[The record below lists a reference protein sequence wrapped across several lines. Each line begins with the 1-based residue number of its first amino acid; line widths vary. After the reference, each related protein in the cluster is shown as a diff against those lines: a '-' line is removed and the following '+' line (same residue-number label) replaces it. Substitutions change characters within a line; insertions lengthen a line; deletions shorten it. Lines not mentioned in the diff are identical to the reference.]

1 MRKCTYTLAVLLFSL
16 SIGAL
21 SWADINDGL
30 VAYYPFNGNARDES
44 GNGND
49 GTVHGATLVADRYGN
64 TDSAYHFD
72 GVNDYIYIQYDT
84 SLVPANYTVVVWYR
98 ADSFKVGEI
107 ITKGIDIHYYQIQFK
122 SPKTGTNTIEFW
134 YEDQLDNDYYILS
147 NVGYDVDKYFMAA
160 MIFDDLSLS
169 AYINGQLIEEKV
181 FSVAPYDNGDGLYIG
196 KGNHDYFHG
205 VIDDVRIYNRAL
217 SEAEIQELY
226 NVMQVGTILYR
237 TSGDNEMPG
246 RVDSPTDNALNFP
259 YLQIPCAV
267 YCGLLYYDGWPT
279 TSESRRGLLEDCPE
293 ENRPFPPT
301 RTGHVAIY
309 IGKIDGEHKIIEA
322 GGNYDEDSIYPQIE
336 IAPLNSFVDEGKNQV
351 FIGAKF
357 PTGRDVH
364 GHGLPKNWQAN
375 IVGLAKEHKN
385 EGYDLDFN
393 WQKGETGGDWICVGF
408 AEKLYESC
416 NLEPRVIG
424 EQPLSFLEPYPYT
437 NETEVYNGYDI
448 TRDGF
453 YNSGDAGG
461 LTNSYSYQYS
471 LLPYYFR
478 SCDEMCEDTIEFKA
492 YTTYSNS
499 KEFSQVRHPRNDE
512 YDTNCGRNA
521 LIGRGNNSKHY
532 IFWPYTQFKQDTL
545 KSIRT
550 TLDVGTTVININRGP
565 SKDNPVSVSPLNTK
579 QIELEIE
586 VLSSGNKVS
595 GLTSSNFLVSLEK
608 NEDGRCVAVDF
619 SYSDVTKKISFSSL
633 NIPYANIDC
642 GTYEIRV
649 DYKDNDGNARS
660 SYSQDNAL
668 VVSNAPGVITGSA
681 TSVTS
686 TSATLNGTVNPN
698 GEATTYYFEYGVDTS
713 YGSTTSSSSA
723 GSGTSSV
730 AVEAAISGLISNTT
744 YHYRLVAT
752 NSEGTSYGDDK
763 TFNAT
768 ILYVQVKA
776 NGQNGPIVVSPS
788 TPVSID
794 ISLDPGNRAG
804 ELADWWIAAKTP
816 FAPPGDWYTYVYPT
830 GWKPGINLCV
840 QTPLFALSPFEVL
853 NMTLPAGDYTF
864 YFVIDDPDRVA
875 TGPWW
880 GLGLVEVTVQ

>member
-1 MRKCTYTLAVLLFSL
+1 MRKCICILAVLLCSL
-16 SIGAL
+16 GVCAL

-30 VAYYPFNGNARDES
+30 VAHYPFNGNALDES

-49 GTVHGATLVADRYGN
+49 GIVHGATLIADRHGN

-84 SLVPANYTVVVWYR
+84 SLVPANYTVVVWYY

-107 ITKGIDIHYYQIQFK
+107 ITKGIDKHYYQIQFE

-134 YEDQLDNDYYILS
+134 YEDQLDKDYYILS
-147 NVGYDVDKYFMAA
+147 KVGYDIDKHFMAA

-226 NVMQVGTILYR
+226 NVMPVVMPVGTLLYR

-246 RVDSPTDNALNFP
+246 RVGSPGYETLSFP
-259 YLQIPCAV
+259 YLQIPCAI
-267 YCGLLYYDGWPT
+267 YWGLLNPYDY
-279 TSESRRGLLEDCPE
+279 
-293 ENRPFPPT
+293 PPT
-301 RTGHVAIY
+301 RTGHVAVY
-309 IGKIDGEHKIIEA
+309 IGEIDGEHRIIEA
-322 GGNYDEDSIYPQIE
+322 SGNSDGAKKEIK
-336 IAPLNSFVDEGKNQV
+336 IAPLDTFINEENGQV

-364 GHGLPKNWQAN
+364 GRALPDNWQAN
-375 IVGLAKEHKN
+375 IVGLAKEHKE
-385 EGYDLDFN
+385 EGYDIDFN
-393 WQKGETGGDWICVGF
+393 RQKGENRGDWICVGF

-416 NLEPRVIG
+416 NLEPQAIG
-424 EQPLSFLEPYPYT
+424 ERPLSYLDPYPYA
-437 NETEVYNGYDI
+437 NGTEFYNGYDI

-453 YNSGDAGG
+453 YDSGDAGG
-461 LTNSYSYQYS
+461 LTNSYSYS
-471 LLPYYFR
+471 GNEGFFKR
-478 SCDEMCEDTIEFKA
+478 CGEMCDNTVEFPA
-492 YTTYSNS
+492 FTTFSNS
-499 KEFSQVRHPRNDE
+499 LEFSQVTHPRNDE
-512 YDTNCGRNA
+512 SPTTCGFFDTLVGRE
-521 LIGRGNNSKHY
+521 NNSKHY

-550 TLDVGTTVININRGP
+550 TLDVGTTVINIIGGP

-579 QIELEIE
+579 QIELEVE
-586 VLSSGNKVS
+586 VLDNGNQVP
-595 GLTSSNFLVSLEK
+595 GLDVLNFIVSLEK
-608 NEDGRCVAVDF
+608 NEDGRCVRIRSNYD
-619 SYSDVTKKISFSSL
+619 DVTKKISFSSDI
-633 NIPYANIDC
+633 IPYTNIEC

-649 DYKDNDGNARS
+649 DYRDNNWRVRS

-668 VVSNAPGVITGSA
+668 IISNAPPTVTTTSA

-713 YGSTTSSSSA
+713 YGFTTSSSSA
-723 GSGTSSV
+723 GSGTSPVTVTAS
-730 AVEAAISGLISNTT
+730 IHSLISDTT

-752 NSEGTSYGDDK
+752 NSQGTSYGDDK

-768 ILYVQVKA
+768 ILYIQVKA

-788 TPVSID
+788 TAVAID

-864 YFVIDDPDRVA
+864 YFAIDDPDRAA